1 MFHSSGL
8 SSSDSDDEL
17 HSPSYAN
24 FLQYDHKP
32 IYSDVVKKQM
42 VGSCI
47 MGVSMGVVH
56 QKLVC

>member
-1 MFHSSGL
+1 MLYFSGL

-42 VGSCI
+42 VGVMYGSR
-47 MGVSMGVVH
+47 GVA
-56 QKLVC
+56 QW